1 MGRLERMKEEREKL
15 YRDRG
20 AFNRMMAKIELE
32 PAEHDELASKILAE
46 FIKVDKTFTDK
57 ESGITR
63 PIMDKFSLRIVRG
76 DRIGVLGRNGSGKTS
91 FLRLLVGELEPDGG
105 KVKMRKEIGFSY
117 FDQRRKDLDPD
128 ATLWQTL
135 APQGDHVSV
144 RGAPRHVIG
153 YLRDFLFDPATVHN
167 KVSTLSGGQK
177 NRLLLAKILADPQ
190 PLLILDEPTNDL
202 DMETLDM
209 LEQILSEYTGT
220 LIVVS
225 HDRDFLD
232 QTVTKILAF
241 EGDAKVDGYIGGYSD
256 YLEARRKKQQP
267 AEPQKEAKK
276 KQAPPPAPAAPQP
289 KKLSFKLQYE
299 LDNLPK
305 NIEKLENEIAALLEI
320 LGAPD
325 AFTKDRAA
333 FENNSRRLAHAREEL
348 EAAET
353 RWLELSELQQS
364 VAT

>member
-1 MGRLERMKEEREKL
+1 MREAWTALALVTVVSGTHAAPSSDQRNQAGRRIYAAQCAACHGARGEGQPGWDSLNQAGERPAPPHDRTGHTWKHSDAML
-15 YRDRG
+15 YRIVAEGWRDPFNKTQRLTMP
-20 AFNRMMAKIELE
+20 AF
-32 PAEHDELASKILAE
+32 
-46 FIKVDKTFTDK
+46 
-57 ESGITR
+57 G
-63 PIMDKFSLRIVRG
+63 
-76 DRIGVLGRNGSGKTS
+76 
-91 FLRLLVGELEPDGG
+91 
-105 KVKMRKEIGFSY
+105 
-117 FDQRRKDLDPD
+117 
-128 ATLWQTL
+128 QTL

-153 YLRDFLFDPATVHN
+153 YLRDSLFDPATVHN

-267 AEPQKEAKK
+267 AEPQKETKK